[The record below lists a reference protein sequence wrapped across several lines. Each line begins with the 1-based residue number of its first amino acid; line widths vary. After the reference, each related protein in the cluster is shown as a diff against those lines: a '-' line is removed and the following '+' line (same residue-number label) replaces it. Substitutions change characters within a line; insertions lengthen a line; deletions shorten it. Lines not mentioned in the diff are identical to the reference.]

1 MKKIYIK
8 PQSHNFHSVYAMETM
23 APAGTHSID
32 PFKESTPVDI
42 GGDEE
47 DVAAPSS
54 TKSRDEILWGSKEP
68 TPPTGLW

>member
-1 MKKIYIK
+1 MKKTYMK
-8 PQSHNFHSVYAMETM
+8 PQSILFVATYDTETM
-23 APAGTHSID
+23 EVSGTHSID
-32 PFKESTPVDI
+32 PYKEATPVDI

-54 TKSRDEILWGSKEP
+54 TKSRDENLWGSKEP

>member
-1 MKKIYIK
+1 
-8 PQSHNFHSVYAMETM
+8 METM

-47 DVAAPSS
+47 DAAAPSS

>member
-1 MKKIYIK
+1 MKKTYIK
-8 PQSHNFHSVYAMETM
+8 PISQQFFSSFLTETM
-23 APAGTHSID
+23 SPSGTHSID

-54 TKSRDEILWGSKEP
+54 TKSRDEILWGTKEP